1 MKLYTCLLLVF
12 MGITTASAQNIV
24 QGSVTTKE
32 TNQPLPATIYI
43 PQLEKGTV
51 ATLDGTYEIM
61 NVPTGNY
68 TIVFSYLGYATVSK
82 KIKVSKNTSATED
95 IQLAESAVEMEEV
108 IISTPFHKL
117 QGDNVMKVERVSVN
131 ELLSK
136 GNTTLAEGI
145 TNIPGVESIST
156 GTGIGKPVIRGLS
169 SNRVLTYTQ
178 GVRLENQ
185 QFGDEHGLGINS
197 AGIESVEVIKG
208 PASLLYGSDALGGV
222 LYLNPERFAASGEIK
237 GDIQSTYFSNTLG
250 SSSNGGVQVSGEK
263 IKFLARGGYSTYSDY
278 ETGNGERVTN
288 TRFNEKDFKTG
299 VQFQNEKVKSTVR
312 YNYNRSNIGIP
323 ETIGEQTTDKELQ
336 LPYQEIDNHILS
348 WDNTFFFDNS
358 SLDVKLGYQHN
369 DRREFEDHHHHEEEH
384 EGDHEEEEHENED
397 HEGEEH
403 EGEEHEHSENEPAL
417 HMKLNTINYDV
428 KYNLPQLGN
437 FETIAGVQGL
447 YQTNENFGEELLIPD
462 ATTFDIGVFAT
473 THYHLEKIDLQA
485 GLRYDRRTI
494 ESDAAGTPS
503 EEGYFAALDRDF
515 NSFNAAIGA
524 KVDIANN
531 LITRLNLASGF
542 RAPNLAE
549 LTSNGS
555 HNGANRYEIGNPNL
569 TNEQNLQVDVSLEF
583 ANEHFEV
590 FANGF
595 YNTVND
601 YIFISPTDQMI
612 DGDIVYSYEQ
622 SDAKLYGGE
631 FGLHIHPHPLDW
643 LHIESTFETVTGK
656 LNSDEYLP
664 LIPANTLRNT
674 LRVEFNES
682 RIFSK
687 PTAFVRLQNTF
698 DQNNSST
705 FETDTDGYNLVS
717 LGASNVFKLKMVDLK
732 LQLSVTNLLNEE
744 YTSHLSRLK
753 PDGIFNIGRSINGT
767 VKISL

>member
-12 MGITTASAQNIV
+12 IMGITTASAQNII
-24 QGSVTTKE
+24 QGSVTTEK
-32 TNQPLPATIYI
+32 TNQPLPATIYL

-51 ATLDGTYEIM
+51 ATLDGNYEIT
-61 NVPTGNY
+61 NVPSGNY

-82 KIKVSKNTSATED
+82 KIQVSENTSVTEN
-95 IQLAESAVEMEEV
+95 IQLTESAVEMEEV

-136 GNTTLAEGI
+136 GSTTLAEGI

-185 QFGDEHGLGINS
+185 QFGEEHGLGINS
-197 AGIESVEVIKG
+197 AGVESVEVIKG

-222 LYLNPERFAASGEIK
+222 LYINPERFAQRNELHA
-237 GDIQSTYFSNTLG
+237 DIQGNYFSNTLG
-250 SSSNGGVQVSGEK
+250 SSTNAGVQLSGDK
-263 IKFLARGGYSTYSDY
+263 LKFLARGGYSIYSDY
-278 ETGNGERVTN
+278 ETGNGQRVTN
-288 TRFNEKDFKTG
+288 TRFNETDFKTG
-299 VQFQNEKVKSTVR
+299 IQFQDKKVKSTIR

-323 ETIGEQTTDKELQ
+323 ETIEEQTTNKELE
-336 LPYQEIDNHILS
+336 LPFQEIDNHIVS
-348 WDNTFFFDNS
+348 WESSFFFNNS

-369 DRREFEDHHHHEEEH
+369 DRREFEDHHHEEEH
-384 EGDHEEEEHENED
+384 EGEHEEEED
-397 HEGEEH
+397 HEGEEEH
-403 EGEEHEHSENEPAL
+403 EDEEHEHSEEEPAL

-485 GLRYDRRTI
+485 GLRFDRRTI
-494 ESDAAGTPS
+494 ESDAAGVPS

-524 KVDIANN
+524 KVN
-531 LITRLNLASGF
+531 LTENIVARVNVASGF

-555 HNGANRYEIGNPNL
+555 HNGANRYEVGNPNL
-569 TNEQNLQVDVSLEF
+569 TNEQNLQTDVSLEF
-583 ANEHFEV
+583 ANEHFEI

-595 YNTVND
+595 YNSVND
-601 YIFISPTDQMI
+601 YIFISPTDQVI
-612 DGDIVYSYEQ
+612 DDDIVYTYVQ

-674 LRVEFNES
+674 LRVEFEES
-682 RIFSK
+682 KFFNK
-687 PTAFVRLQNTF
+687 PSAFITLQNTF
-698 DQNNSST
+698 DQNNVSS
-705 FETDTDGYNLVS
+705 FETETDGYNLVS
-717 LGASNVFKLKMVDLK
+717 LGASNVFKLKTVDLQ

-767 VKISL
+767 VKVSL